1 MWRVIAAKEEEIIM
15 GLLSLLWTIAVI
27 LVVLWLIGLIVHI
40 GGAFIHI
47 LLIVAVIVI
56 VYNLIMHSRSRRV

>member
-1 MWRVIAAKEEEIIM
+1 M